1 MIKLLGFWKKERRNK
16 EIKKGAVRKSPT
28 VKVTAIKHN
37 LIKKKIVKQ
46 CLRVLFFGYDD
57 WSRSVIKWNDWS
69 LSLLS
74 SSNVIQINRQATIKH
89 NLIKKEILFVIDL
102 SFFKTRWMIP
112 FLLIKLKCNPNRLAG
127 KCNLHFTFDGCSSWI
142 RIVTWDQMM
151 SQTQNTGTFWFIGQI
166 WRSRGGTDTDIPW
179 RLKSAKG
186 GSDWGCKFLG
196 TPKLDLTLY
205 GCIKRSNM
213 G

>member
-1 MIKLLGFWKKERRNK
+1 M
-16 EIKKGAVRKSPT
+16 VCYQ
-28 VKVTAIKHN
+28 VKWLISFT
-37 LIKKKIVKQ
+37 LIKFKCNPNKSAGQHQTQSDQEGDCFYAIWLISAF
-46 CLRVLFFGYDD
+46 LRQDD
-57 WSRSVIKWNDWS
+57 WSLCFWS
-69 LSLLS
+69 N
-74 SSNVIQINRQATIKH
+74 SNVIQINQQANARQGPHLTW
-89 NLIKKEILFVIDL
+89 KKLL
-102 SFFKTRWMIP
+102 STASGMGNQTSKR
-112 FLLIKLKCNPNRLAG
+112 
-127 KCNLHFTFDGCSSWI
+127 NLHFTFDGCSNWI
-142 RIVTWDQMM
+142 RIGTWDQIM